1 MPVIDR
7 LHPAQNLTAL
17 AYTSIK
23 RYILEGDLDED
34 ARLTEE
40 FLSSQLGIS
49 KSPVREA
56 LNSLHAEGLIR
67 IEPRRGAFLRRFS
80 AKEVKDLYSLREE
93 LEAYAVGIADLT
105 PQLIEALRES
115 IERTR
120 LLIEAGNKIGHIEED
135 TYFHQTIARAG
146 GNSELCRVLANIQN
160 QIWLCRCKSYNL
172 SASTAV
178 QAHLKIL
185 EAFQRNDR
193 AAAQSHMRM
202 HIALVRERLLE
213 FVAER
218 DRATGDLELMRK
230 PLDISTC
237 QA

>member
-1 MPVIDR
+1 MSGINK
-7 LHPAQNLTAL
+7 LHLPQNLTAL

-23 RYILEGDLDED
+23 SYILEGQLDED

-40 FLSSQLGIS
+40 FLSTRLGIS

-80 AKEVKDLYSLREE
+80 AKEIKDLYGLREE

-105 PQLIEALRES
+105 PQLITELAS
-115 IERTR
+115 SVERTR
-120 LLIEAGNKIGHIEED
+120 KLVEVQDRVGHIEED
-135 TYFHQTIARAG
+135 THFHQTIARAG
-146 GNSELCRVLANIQN
+146 GNAELCRVLGNIHS
-160 QIWLCRCKSYNL
+160 QIWLCRCKSYDL
-172 SASTAV
+172 SSSTAV

-202 HIALVRERLLE
+202 HIALVRERLMD
-213 FVAER
+213 FVTQR
-218 DRATGDLELMRK
+218 DAVAAQADGAIGDS
-230 PLDISTC
+230 ISPS
-237 QA
+237 